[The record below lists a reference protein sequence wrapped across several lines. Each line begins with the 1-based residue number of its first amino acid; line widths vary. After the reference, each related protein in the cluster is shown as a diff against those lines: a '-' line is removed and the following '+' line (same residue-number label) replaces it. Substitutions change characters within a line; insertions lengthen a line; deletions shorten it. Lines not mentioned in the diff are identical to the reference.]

1 MIRLLMAVFLLLL
14 APASGLESGYLFM
27 FDGVEYEVTELI
39 EYENGSIVLMLS
51 PVDAEDDG
59 GLPSQQ
65 KLENELFR
73 SPVGVVTYE
82 VGPKDDG
89 TFDPDSWDH

>member
-14 APASGLESGYLFM
+14 APACGLETGNLFM

-39 EYENGSIVLMLS
+39 EYENGSIALMLS
-51 PVDAEDDG
+51 PIDAEDG
-59 GLPSQQ
+59 GSTPQQ

>member
-1 MIRLLMAVFLLLL
+1 MIGLLLSVFLLFL
-14 APASGLESGYLFM
+14 APASGLENGNLFM

-39 EYENGSIVLMLS
+39 EYENGSITLMLS
-51 PVDAEDDG
+51 PVDAEDG
-59 GLPSQQ
+59 GSPPQP

-82 VGPKDDG
+82 VGPRDDG